1 MEMLDL
7 NEKAEQFL
15 DFWRD
20 SRTVD
25 RAGHM
30 FQAWSSAVAELAA
43 AKAETVGFLVPV
55 KSGKSLI
62 PGFDPDRLEEVAAL
76 HAGIEELKGAI
87 TAIEADIETFVNVTG
102 RPTVGQL
109 ATQVR
114 TLDNR
119 LQYSENEVRE
129 IVRAQTSLHPSL
141 LPMEITR
148 LPEVT
153 EAHAAHERL
162 KTEIEKEKAVL
173 QGRIA
178 EATKIFAKYIK

>member
-1 MEMLDL
+1 MEMLTL
-7 NEKAEQFL
+7 NEKVEQFIN
-15 DFWRD
+15 FW
-20 SRTVD
+20 SESKTVD

-30 FQAWSSAVAELAA
+30 YEAYRSAVADLTA

-87 TAIEADIETFVNVTG
+87 TAIEADIECFMNVTG

-141 LPMEITR
+141 LPMEVTR

-153 EAHAAHERL
+153 EAHAAHDRL
-162 KTEIEKEKAVL
+162 KIEIEKEKAAL
-173 QGRIA
+173 QAKIA